1 MAGDE
6 RDDSSPEW
14 IEDESLS
21 FVEDDSLFF
30 VEDEEEKAP
39 SDLGLTPWA
48 ILVVDDDREVHS
60 LTRMLL
66 SEIRYKGRALTM
78 HSAHSAVEAREILA
92 TLPDVAVILLDVVM
106 ETDDAGLRL
115 VRAIREDMGNRHV
128 RIILRTGQPG
138 QAPEREVIEAYD
150 INDYKAKT
158 ELTAQKLHTT
168 LISALRG
175 YDDIMALVHSRR
187 GLRQILESSASL
199 FQQRSMEK
207 FAAGVLIQLNA
218 LLGIS
223 GDGILCAQVMR
234 DDTGEPGPVTILA
247 ASGAFEEMS
256 GRPLEALEHLEVL
269 RLIQEALEKHETQV
283 VPSATALY
291 MPTRD
296 GRETVIYLGADAPLR
311 PSDRELVQV
320 FCDNI
325 SIGFDNVCRLEVLR
339 AENDRLRAALDSR

>member
-1 MAGDE
+1 MADE
-6 RDDSSPEW
+6 ERNGDDS
-14 IEDESLS
+14 DGVL
-21 FVEDDSLFF
+21 DDDTLFF
-30 VEDEEEKAP
+30 AEEDPVEEP
-39 SDLGLTPWA
+39 GRVLTPWSVM
-48 ILVVDDDREVHS
+48 VVDDDPEVHA

-78 HSAHSAVEAREILA
+78 HSAHSAMEARTLLSE
-92 TLPDVAVILLDVVM
+92 LPDVAVILLDVVM

-115 VRAIREDMGNRHV
+115 VRVIREDMGNRHT

-158 ELTAQKLHTT
+158 ELTAQKLHTA
-168 LISALRG
+168 LVSALRG

-187 GLRQILESSASL
+187 GLRQILEASASL

-218 LLGIS
+218 LLGVA
-223 GDGILCAQVMR
+223 GDGILCAQVVK
-234 DDTGEPGPVTILA
+234 TPGGAGPVTILA
-247 ASGAFEEMS
+247 GSGAFES
-256 GRPLEALEHLEVL
+256 YCGRLLDDLDNAEVSTLIRRALQGKETLVEA
-269 RLIQEALEKHETQV
+269 
-283 VPSATALY
+283 SATALY

-296 GRETVIYLGADAPLR
+296 GRETVIFLGADTPLR
-311 PSDRELVQV
+311 PGDRELVQV

-325 SIGFDNVCRLEVLR
+325 SIGFDNVCRLETLN
-339 AENDRLRAALDSR
+339 AENERLRAALEHR

>member
-1 MAGDE
+1 MASDE
-6 RDDSSPEW
+6 WEDSSSTG
-14 IEDESLS
+14 IE
-21 FVEDDSLFF
+21 EDALLFAD
-30 VEDEEEKAP
+30 DEEEGLP
-39 SDLGLTPWA
+39 SGPILTPWSV
-48 ILVVDDDREVHS
+48 LVVDDDQEVHA

-66 SEIRYKGRALTM
+66 GEIRYKGRALTLY
-78 HSAHSAVEAREILA
+78 SAHSAAEARKILED
-92 TLPDVAVILLDVVM
+92 LPDVAVILLDVVM

-115 VRAIREDMGNRHV
+115 VRTIREDMGNRHA

-223 GDGILCAQVMR
+223 GDGILCAQVGR
-234 DDTGEPGPVTILA
+234 DDMGEPGAVTILA
-247 ASGAFEEMS
+247 ASGAYEEMS
-256 GRPLEALEHLEVL
+256 GRPLEELENPSVLHLIQTALE
-269 RLIQEALEKHETQV
+269 QKETQV

-291 MPTRD
+291 MPTKD
-296 GRETVIYLGADAPLR
+296 GRETVIFLGADTPLLAG
-311 PSDRELVQV
+311 DRDMVQV

-325 SIGFDNVCRLEVLR
+325 SVGFDNVCRLESLT
-339 AENDRLRAALDSR
+339 AENARLRAALDKR

>member
-6 RDDSSPEW
+6 REDSSSGR
-14 IEDESLS
+14 IEDDDTL
-21 FVEDDSLFF
+21 FFAEDD
-30 VEDEEEKAP
+30 EDAVAAGP
-39 SDLGLTPWA
+39 VLAPWA
-48 ILVVDDDREVHS
+48 VLVVDDDTEVHA

-66 SEIRYKGRALTM
+66 GEIRYKGRALTM
-78 HSAHSAVEAREILA
+78 HSAHSAAEARKILSD
-92 TLPDVAVILLDVVM
+92 LPEVAVILLDVVM

-115 VRAIREDMGNRHV
+115 VRAIREDMSNRHV

-175 YDDIMALVHSRR
+175 YDDIMALVNSRR

-223 GDGILCAQVMR
+223 GDGILCAQVER
-234 DDTGEPGPVTILA
+234 DGTGEPGAVTILA
-247 ASGAFEEMS
+247 ASGAYENMS
-256 GRPLEALEHLEVL
+256 GRPLEELENASVLQLIQTALEL
-269 RLIQEALEKHETQV
+269 RETQV

-296 GRETVIYLGADAPLR
+296 GRETVIFLGADTPLLAA
-311 PSDRELVQV
+311 DRDMVQV

-325 SIGFDNVCRLEVLR
+325 SVGFDNVCRLEALS
-339 AENDRLRAALDSR
+339 AENARLRAALGES